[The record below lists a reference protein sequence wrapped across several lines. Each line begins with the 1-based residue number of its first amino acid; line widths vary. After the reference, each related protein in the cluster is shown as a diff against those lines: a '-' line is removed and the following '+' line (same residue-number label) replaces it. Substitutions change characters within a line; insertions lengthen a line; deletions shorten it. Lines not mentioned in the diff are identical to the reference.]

1 MRLVSRIFFCYVEE
15 IDAKGKNAWRSLAE
29 RHLAFLGQTVLR
41 RTAPTNRNATQAFL
55 KGWTISAGCA
65 CEIVREQT
73 VSFPGAFGWTALPCS
88 RDAKRHARRGNGL
101 PQRCGGGSQVSPMPF
116 RGAS

>member
-15 IDAKGKNAWRSLAE
+15 IDAKGKTAWRSLAE
-29 RHLAFLGQTVLR
+29 RHLAFLGQTVLLTDGPDEQER
-41 RTAPTNRNATQAFL
+41 HTGILEGLDDFGGLRLRNRKGTNSFL
-55 KGWTISAGCA
+55 SHAAVTRSAM
-65 CEIVREQT
+65 R
-73 VSFPGAFGWTALPCS
+73 GA
-88 RDAKRHARRGNGL
+88 GNGL